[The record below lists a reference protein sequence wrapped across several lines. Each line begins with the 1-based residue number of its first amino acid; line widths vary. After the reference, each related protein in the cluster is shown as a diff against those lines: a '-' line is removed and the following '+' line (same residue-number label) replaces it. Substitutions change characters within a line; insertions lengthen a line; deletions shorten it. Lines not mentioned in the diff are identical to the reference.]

1 MKKLHTLGLM
11 ALLSTTLVF
20 SHGNVTPQPVDTK
33 GLAPIGEKWLETN
46 PYVGNETAI
55 EIGKHAYAE
64 NCARCHGLDAVSGG
78 VAPDLRF
85 LDPGLEGDQWFMERI
100 RGGAVR
106 NGNVYMPKFEG
117 IINQEGMWAIRSYL
131 FSVKVDH

>member
-1 MKKLHTLGLM
+1 MKKSHTLGAIAVLS
-11 ALLSTTLVF
+11 ATLLL

-33 GLAPIGEKWLETN
+33 GLAPIGKAWLDAN
-46 PYVGNETAI
+46 PYVGNAKAI
-55 EIGKHAYAE
+55 EIGNHAYAE

-78 VAPDLRF
+78 VAPDLRY
-85 LDPGLEGDQWFMERI
+85 LDGGTEGDQWFMERI

-117 IINQEGMWAIRSYL
+117 IMNQEGMWAIRSYL
-131 FSVKVDH
+131 HSVRVQY

>member
-33 GLAPIGEKWLETN
+33 GLAPIGKEWLEAN

-64 NCARCHGLDAVSGG
+64 NCARCHGLEVVSGG
-78 VAPDLRF
+78 VAPDLRY
-85 LDPGLEGDQWFMERI
+85 LDPGVEGDQWFLERI

-117 IINQEGMWAIRSYL
+117 IISQEGMWAIRSYL
-131 FSVKVDH
+131 FSVKIDH